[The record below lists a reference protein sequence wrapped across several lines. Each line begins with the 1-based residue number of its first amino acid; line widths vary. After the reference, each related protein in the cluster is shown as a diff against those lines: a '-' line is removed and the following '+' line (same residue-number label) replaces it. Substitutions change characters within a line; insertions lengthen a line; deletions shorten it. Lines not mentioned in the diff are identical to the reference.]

1 MDSFPIFRL
10 FPSERLHLER
20 SVFLLDYYESN
31 LYDASGYNASG
42 YNASG
47 YKGLSYFEYSA
58 INGYMDKN
66 DPAALGRLIQQDD
79 QLTPDF
85 RRFIADFVTG
95 KIKRPIKKASTLDRD
110 YEIYMEIGIDIRSGH
125 SLKTA
130 AERIAGR
137 INLSVDAINK
147 AYYRG
152 KIVYNES
159 IQQQEEWE
167 RLQKAKQEEAEYYQ
181 TLIEYFQEQLSTE
194 ME

>member
-1 MDSFPIFRL
+1 M
-10 FPSERLHLER
+10 
-20 SVFLLDYYESN
+20 LDDNQSN
-31 LYDASGYNASG
+31 LYDAG
-42 YNASG
+42 G
-47 YKGLSYFEYSA
+47 YKGLSYFEYRA
-58 INGYMDKN
+58 IYDYMDKN
-66 DPAALGRLIQQDD
+66 NPANLGRLIQQDD

-110 YEIYMEIGIDIRSGH
+110 YEIYMEIDIGIRSGY
-125 SLKTA
+125 SLKTE

-167 RLQKAKQEEAEYYQ
+167 RLQKAKQEESEYWQ
-181 TLIEYFQEQLSTE
+181 TMMDYWQEQEQEQEQEYWELNNLKRDTNQR
-194 ME
+194 